1 MNFDNRSLALNDECT
16 LMVLDKSFGG
26 QMEEMFLADLGRSE
40 EISLEVFR
48 KRPQIARVAE
58 WGANLITSLL

>member
-1 MNFDNRSLALNDECT
+1 
-16 LMVLDKSFGG
+16 VLDKSFGS

>member
-16 LMVLDKSFGG
+16 LMVLDKTFGS
-26 QMEEMFLADLGRSE
+26 QMEDIFLADLGLSAQ
-40 EISLEVFR
+40 ISLEEFR
-48 KRPQIARVAE
+48 KRPQLARVAE